1 MWFRALLII
10 ALVYFVA
17 RSLVRVLHP
26 RDVPRQVKGK
36 PSQIGSRIDASRIQD
51 ASFKD
56 IPDK

>member
-1 MWFRALLII
+1 MWFRALLITVLI
-10 ALVYFVA
+10 YFVM

-26 RDVPRQVKGK
+26 QDSQRQVRGR
-36 PSQIGSRIDASRIQD
+36 PRTPRPQLDESRIQD

>member
-1 MWFRALLII
+1 MWFRALLITVLI
-10 ALVYFVA
+10 YFVM

-26 RDVPRQVKGK
+26 QDSTRRVRGVPRSKSGQL
-36 PSQIGSRIDASRIQD
+36 DESRIQD